1 MVRTLT
7 RPLILLSVKTLT
19 VKTLDMAD
27 TQTCSS
33 CKGSGTREYLVS
45 QHGYETETG
54 KCNDCNGTGKIH
66 YMSDEDEQDYWENY
80 W

>member
-1 MVRTLT
+1 
-7 RPLILLSVKTLT
+7 
-19 VKTLDMAD
+19 MAE
-27 TQTCSS
+27 TMTCSS
-33 CKGSGTREYLVS
+33 CKGSGTREYLVN

-66 YMSDEDEQDYWENY
+66 YMSDEDEQDYHDNY